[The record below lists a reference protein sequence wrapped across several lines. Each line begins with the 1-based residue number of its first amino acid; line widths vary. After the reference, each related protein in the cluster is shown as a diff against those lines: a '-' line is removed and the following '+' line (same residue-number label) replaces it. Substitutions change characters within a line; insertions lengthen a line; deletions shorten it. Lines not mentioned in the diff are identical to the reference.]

1 MGIERKCACCGKT
14 FVARSGSQ
22 KYCSVVCADEAKRQ
36 KKKRR
41 KELMDGIEPMAEVGR
56 QAYLTFSKAAV
67 LMGCSRQYVYKLV
80 SQGKLR
86 ASRLSSRMALIRKAD
101 IERMLEESPYHR
113 VIPCSTT
120 RRRNK
125 LMNGSKVKEGK
136 AKACDTR
143 ERSASQKSA
152 QSEPIEYYTGE
163 EVMSLFKVNK
173 SWLYTCAKRHQIPV
187 CRISGRTYYAK
198 RQIDECFGVA
208 VDVSAITEWVTA
220 EEVER
225 LYGMKDTALH
235 AYVYRHRIPVKRE
248 YGRTYYSKAHIGEL
262 RRPDLMADD
271 RYLTTEQVSEQ
282 YGLTPSNI
290 WHIAKVHNIRKTK
303 VGVKNLLLKEDVER
317 AMEERKTKG
326 L

>member
-36 KKKRR
+36 QKKRR
-41 KELMDGIEPMAEVGR
+41 KELMDGIEPIAELGR
-56 QAYLTFSKAAV
+56 QEYLTFSKAAV

-80 SQGKLR
+80 GQGKLR
-86 ASRLSSRMALIRKAD
+86 ASRLSSRMAFIRKAD
-101 IERMLEESPYHR
+101 IERMLDGSPYHR
-113 VIPCSTT
+113 VIPCSAATYK
-120 RRRNK
+120 RQ
-125 LMNGSKVKEGK
+125 NGNNVKHGKVK
-136 AKACDTR
+136 ASDTR
-143 ERSASQKSA
+143 ESGVAQKSA
-152 QSEPIEYYTGE
+152 QNEPMEYYTGE

-198 RQIDECFGVA
+198 RQVDECFGVA
-208 VDVSAITEWVTA
+208 VDVSAITDWVTA
-220 EEVER
+220 EEVEQ

-248 YGRTYYSKAHIGEL
+248 YGRTYYSKTHIGEL

-271 RYLTTEQVSEQ
+271 RYLTTEQVSER

-290 WHIAKVHNIRKTK
+290 WHIAKVHHIRKTK
-303 VGVKNLLLKEDVER
+303 VGVKNLLFKEDVER
-317 AMEERKTKG
+317 AMAERKAKG